1 MIPMSLHSA
10 VADNS
15 RPIVLASRSPRRRD
29 LLQQMNID
37 FVVDPADIDE
47 TPHPGESPVDYV
59 VRLSREK
66 AATVAQRHRTGDG
79 NNHDG
84 NNHDGNGRDVVVL
97 AADTTVDVDGEIF
110 GQPVDIDD
118 AVRMLRR
125 LSGRT
130 HRVHTA
136 VTAMAVDGA
145 TATECVTSLVTFHP
159 LLPNT
164 IEWYVGTGEPMGKAG
179 AYAVQGLGSTLV
191 AAVRGSL
198 TNVVGLPV
206 AQTARLLGAVR
217 R

>member
-1 MIPMSLHSA
+1 MIPTLLLSA

-37 FVVDPADIDE
+37 FVVDPADVDE
-47 TPHPGESPVDYV
+47 TPRPGEKPTDYV
-59 VRLSREK
+59 ERLSREK
-66 AATVAQRHRTGDG
+66 AETVAQRHRTE
-79 NNHDG
+79 H
-84 NNHDGNGRDVVVL
+84 VVVL

-110 GQPVDIDD
+110 GQPVDVDD

-136 VTAMAVDGA
+136 VTVMSGGGTAV
-145 TATECVTSLVTFHP
+145 TECVTSLVTFHP

-179 AYAVQGLGSTLV
+179 AYAVQGLGSALV

-206 AQTARLLGAVR
+206 AQTARLLGGVSQR
-217 R
+217 

>member
-1 MIPMSLHSA
+1 MIPTLLLSA
-10 VADNS
+10 VADKS

-37 FVVDPADIDE
+37 FVVDPADVDE
-47 TPHPGESPVDYV
+47 TPRPGEKPTDYV
-59 VRLSREK
+59 ERLSREK
-66 AATVAQRHRTGDG
+66 AETVAQRHRTE
-79 NNHDG
+79 H
-84 NNHDGNGRDVVVL
+84 VVVL

-110 GQPVDIDD
+110 GQPVDVDD

-136 VTAMAVDGA
+136 VTVMSGGGA
-145 TATECVTSLVTFHP
+145 ATECVTSLVTFHP

-179 AYAVQGLGSTLV
+179 AYAVQGLGSALV

-206 AQTARLLGAVR
+206 AQTARLLGGVSR

>member
-1 MIPMSLHSA
+1 MIPTLLLSA

-37 FVVDPADIDE
+37 FVVDPADVDE
-47 TPHPGESPVDYV
+47 TPRPGEKPTDYV
-59 VRLSREK
+59 ERLSREK
-66 AATVAQRHRTGDG
+66 AETVAQRHRTE
-79 NNHDG
+79 H
-84 NNHDGNGRDVVVL
+84 VVVL

-110 GQPVDIDD
+110 GQPVDVDD

-136 VTAMAVDGA
+136 VTVMSGGGA
-145 TATECVTSLVTFHP
+145 ATECVTSLVTFHP

-179 AYAVQGLGSTLV
+179 AYAVQGLGSALV

-206 AQTARLLGAVR
+206 AQTARLLGGVSR